1 MSVSSPNAE
10 RYPRQRARKSSS
22 TVTYAG
28 VPCCSASARTTTS
41 PSRST
46 PSWRSVPSGQICGS
60 IAPRSAGGSG
70 CRWLNGAVSPCIAP
84 AGCALTV
91 CSHSL
96 RRRDAEQL
104 QAVGKHDAR
113 RLDEPQPRAG
123 QRRGRLVPQREHAAC
138 VVEAV
143 VRAGQ
148 LLEVTGDTVRLAQ
161 LSRTGDDARELTQ
174 RPEQVTLSV
183 LNEQRRVEV
192 VAAVDAHVR
201 GVAQQRRDPCV
212 RVLHVEDR

>member
-28 VPCCSASARTTTS
+28 VPCCSASARTSTS

-70 CRWLNGAVSPCIAP
+70 CRWLSGAVSPCIAP

-91 CSHSL
+91 CSHPL
-96 RRRDAEQL
+96 RRRDSEQL
-104 QAVGKHDAR
+104 KAVGEHDAR
-113 RLDEPQPRAG
+113 RLDEPKPGGG
-123 QRRGRLVPQREHAAC
+123 QRRRGLVTERKHPAV

-143 VRAGQ
+143 VGARQ
-148 LLEVTGDTVRLAQ
+148 LLEV
-161 LSRTGDDARELTQ
+161 
-174 RPEQVTLSV
+174 
-183 LNEQRRVEV
+183 
-192 VAAVDAHVR
+192 
-201 GVAQQRRDPCV
+201 
-212 RVLHVEDR
+212 